1 MCTELGLNMCT
12 RTGIKHVYLGV
23 QGACP
28 QQAVTGTGG
37 MARACEGRAVG
48 AGLKLVYLIYKETTL
63 SKNLRNRSCKQPS
76 SLYTEPRE
84 RRLPET
90 ATNTTWCPHV

>member
-1 MCTELGLNMCT
+1 MCTELGLDMCIELGLNMCT

-28 QQAVTGTGG
+28 RQAVTSTGG

-48 AGLKLVYLIYKETTL
+48 AGLKLVFHASAECSLPNGSHYK
-63 SKNLRNRSCKQPS
+63 
-76 SLYTEPRE
+76 
-84 RRLPET
+84 
-90 ATNTTWCPHV
+90 

>member
-23 QGACP
+23 QGACLR
-28 QQAVTGTGG
+28 QAVTGTGG

-48 AGLKLVYLIYKETTL
+48 AGLKLVYYIKTQWH
-63 SKNLRNRSCKQPS
+63 SIS
-76 SLYTEPRE
+76 
-84 RRLPET
+84 
-90 ATNTTWCPHV
+90 

>member
-28 QQAVTGTGG
+28 RQAVTGTGG
-37 MARACEGRAVG
+37 MARAVG
-48 AGLKLVYLIYKETTL
+48 AGLKLVVCLRRTYEFPANAAHAL
-63 SKNLRNRSCKQPS
+63 SQ
-76 SLYTEPRE
+76 
-84 RRLPET
+84 
-90 ATNTTWCPHV
+90 NTTVSLRKFIS

>member
-1 MCTELGLNMCT
+1 MCVQELGFNMCT
-12 RTGIKHVYLGV
+12 GGV

-48 AGLKLVYLIYKETTL
+48 AGLKLVFYYIKTQWH
-63 SKNLRNRSCKQPS
+63 SICKICK
-76 SLYTEPRE
+76 LT
-84 RRLPET
+84 
-90 ATNTTWCPHV
+90 

>member
-28 QQAVTGTGG
+28 RQAVTSTGG

-48 AGLKLVYLIYKETTL
+48 AGLKLV
-63 SKNLRNRSCKQPS
+63 KNESAMR
-76 SLYTEPRE
+76 
-84 RRLPET
+84 
-90 ATNTTWCPHV
+90 APHIANEISNKGARDQA